1 MEKEVSEKNTK
12 VEILKAYEALLKDVQ
27 QSKSDVPK
35 QQQEEKVKKETL
47 DKGSDIN
54 NESILK
60 SVVSLKS
67 NLNNSLDELTQH
79 LTEEFKKLENIRAA
93 ISLEKKSLE
102 DLYSL
107 SANTDSLAA
116 MLLTQKEK
124 RESFEHEIS
133 EKRAQWEQ
141 EKVKNET
148 TEKEYSAELQKSRKR
163 EEEEYAYNQ
172 KIKRQK
178 EQDVYEDKKAEL
190 EKELKERKNAFDKDI
205 AGREQALKITENELA
220 ELRKNNAEFP
230 EKLEKSLKE
239 KETEISEKL
248 KTKYD
253 FDIQIIK
260 NQNEAELKLKEQ
272 IINSLQE
279 KIKEQQTQIKEYA
292 DKATRAETG
301 MKDIA
306 VKALESATKKIY
318 KDEA

>member
-12 VEILKAYEALLKDVQ
+12 VEILKAYESLLKDVQ
-27 QSKSDVPK
+27 QAKQDVPK

-47 DKGSDIN
+47 EKVADIN

-67 NLNNSLDELTQH
+67 NLNNSLDELTLH

-93 ISLEKKSLE
+93 ISLEKKSLD

-116 MLLTQKEK
+116 MLLAQKEK
-124 RESFEHEIS
+124 RESFEQEIS
-133 EKRAQWEQ
+133 DKRTQWEQ
-141 EKVKNET
+141 EKAKHET
-148 TEKEYSAELQKSRKR
+148 TEKEYLAELQKSRKR
-163 EEEEYAYNQ
+163 DEEEYAYNQ

-178 EQDVYEDKKAEL
+178 EQDIYDNQKAEL
-190 EKELKERKNAFDKDI
+190 EKELKEKKITFDKEI
-205 AGREQALKITENELA
+205 AGREQALKITENELS
-220 ELRKNNAEFP
+220 ELRKNNTEFP

-260 NQNEAELKLKEQ
+260 NQNE
-272 IINSLQE
+272 S
-279 KIKEQQTQIKEYA
+279 
-292 DKATRAETG
+292 
-301 MKDIA
+301 
-306 VKALESATKKIY
+306 
-318 KDEA
+318 